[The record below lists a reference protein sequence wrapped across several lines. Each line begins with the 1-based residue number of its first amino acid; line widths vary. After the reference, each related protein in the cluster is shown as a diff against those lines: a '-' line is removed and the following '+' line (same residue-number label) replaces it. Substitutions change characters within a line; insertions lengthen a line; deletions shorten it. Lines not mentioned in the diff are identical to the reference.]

1 MDASSQHTNG
11 GGSIG
16 VSVLYTVLHKNL
28 VRDSTNPVYH
38 YVLYIVDTY
47 RTDVHLTC
55 FVPLFAK
62 LKKYSYARTSSSVLI
77 QYCTEGVHANDT
89 PN

>member
-47 RTDVHLTC
+47 RTDVGTLD
-55 FVPLFAK
+55 LFCTAFRK
-62 LKKYSYARTSSSVLI
+62 TKKIFLCAY
-77 QYCTEGVHANDT
+77 
-89 PN
+89 